1 MVPAYNIK
9 QAIRHIARVDPK
21 LGAIIKEI
29 GVVEIPRRRRTAFDE
44 LIRIILGQQLSGAS
58 AVSIYRRVKAA
69 CGEAGLTAD
78 RLDKLS
84 DKQIKAAGVSTPK
97 LRTMRNI
104 VRSIEDGSLN
114 LRRIAHL
121 DDERAFEE
129 LTAVKGIG
137 PWTANIYLMF
147 VLGRPDVFPSTDLG
161 IVTTMRRVYG
171 IKGTDKQL
179 DRIAE
184 RWRPYRSVACWYLW
198 QSARRP

>member
-1 MVPAYNIK
+1 MTMYDIK
-9 QAIRHIARVDPK
+9 KAIKHIGRVDPK
-21 LGAIIKEI
+21 LGEIIKDI
-29 GVVEIPRRRRTAFDE
+29 GVVEIPRRRRTAFDG

-58 AVSIYRRVKAA
+58 ATSIYRRVKAV
-69 CGEAGLTAD
+69 CGDEGLTAD
-78 RLDKLS
+78 RLDRLS
-84 DKQIKAAGVSTPK
+84 DTQIKSAGVSSPK

-137 PWTANIYLMF
+137 AWTANIYLMF

-171 IKGTDKQL
+171 IKGTDEQL
-179 DRIAE
+179 NRIAE
-184 RWRPYRSVACWYLW
+184 RWRPYRSIACWYLW
-198 QSARRP
+198 QSARRR

>member
-1 MVPAYNIK
+1 MVPAYDIGK
-9 QAIRHIARVDPK
+9 AIRHITGVDPK
-21 LGAIIKEI
+21 LGAIIKDI
-29 GVVEIPRRRRTAFDE
+29 GVVEIPRRRRTAFDG

-58 AVSIYRRVKAA
+58 AASIYRRVKAA
-69 CGEAGLTAD
+69 CGKEGLTAD
-78 RLDKLS
+78 RLDRLS

-137 PWTANIYLMF
+137 AWTANIYLMF

-171 IKGTDKQL
+171 IRGTDKQL
-179 DRIAE
+179 NRIAA

-198 QSARRP
+198 QSARRR